1 MENDKEE
8 IMRDIEEAILILQDS
23 ECEDC
28 TNCPFK
34 GEKTC
39 RNQCME
45 VIEVPNR
52 YLKGDLR

>member
-1 MENDKEE
+1 MT
-8 IMRDIEEAILILQDS
+8 DIEEMILIMQDS
-23 ECEDC
+23 ECEEC
-28 TNCPFK
+28 ATCPFK
-34 GEKTC
+34 DEKTC